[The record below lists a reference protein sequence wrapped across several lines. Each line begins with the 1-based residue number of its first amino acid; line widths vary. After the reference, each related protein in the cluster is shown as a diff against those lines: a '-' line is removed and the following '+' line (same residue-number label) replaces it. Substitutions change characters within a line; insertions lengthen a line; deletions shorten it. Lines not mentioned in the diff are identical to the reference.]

1 MKRLVE
7 KCSSP
12 INLNLYFSVQDKPK
26 GGTNKKGK
34 APKPPLQIK
43 LNHAPAPPPPQSSQ
57 QQQQLATSFS
67 TGPVTRNDNENKQ
80 STMKQERQTTP
91 AQEEINVIPQSKD
104 KKASITNSS
113 TRFNGKSIQTPE
125 NEKVPKHTATLK
137 STSDADET
145 RLKSSLDVAR
155 KCRNEFPPVLTS
167 SQELLPSN
175 ATTTTTNVDKI
186 PKHTTTTNVDK
197 IPLNTTASD
206 RPLNA
211 KSSKSSLGV
220 ARKCRNDFPPA
231 LNSTH
236 KILTS
241 NATNM
246 PPPSPKLPPNKKSG
260 TEVQVPEFQTLT
272 LKKTPKERKQSNDP
286 RFIPVK
292 SPREELLSSIQ
303 NMGGSKMLKKVESS
317 SASSDK
323 KISTVESPREDLL
336 SSIRNSQGLKSLKP
350 VQESVTPSPSV
361 SSNGPP
367 PPPPPVPATNQPKV
381 SQPSKFKANV
391 DPRDDLLS
399 AIRNSGGV
407 KSLRPVKR

>member
-113 TRFNGKSIQTPE
+113 
-125 NEKVPKHTATLK
+125 PKLNNK
-137 STSDADET
+137 
-145 RLKSSLDVAR
+145 SLDVAR

-197 IPLNTTASD
+197 TPKHTTKSN
-206 RPLNA
+206 RPLDE

-241 NATNM
+241 NVTNM
-246 PPPSPKLPPNKKSG
+246 PPPSPKLPPHKKSG